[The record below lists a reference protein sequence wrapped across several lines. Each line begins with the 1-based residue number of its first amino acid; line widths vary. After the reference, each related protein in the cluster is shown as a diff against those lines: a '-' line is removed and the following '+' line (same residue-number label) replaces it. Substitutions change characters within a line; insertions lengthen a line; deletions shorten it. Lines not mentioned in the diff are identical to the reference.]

1 MTFDLVMSNFD
12 DTLWLTSDEIYIV
25 DACNKEMC

>member
-1 MTFDLVMSNFD
+1 MTFDLVMSNFN

-25 DACNKEMC
+25 DACKEMC